1 MHLEKLLDGMNGV
14 EVVSKKSDA
23 DISHIAYDSRR
34 VGPGGLFVCIKGYKL
49 DGHDFIKDAL
59 DRGAAAI
66 LVEKEVEQAGNAVLA
81 KHPNTRKAL
90 AEISAKFYGNPSQKF
105 NLIGVTGTKGKT
117 TTTFMVKSILERR
130 GYKVGLIGTIAN
142 YIGDKVIPADR
153 TTPESLD
160 LQQIFSE
167 MVKQRVDA
175 VVMEISSHSLEL
187 YRVQCSDFDVGV
199 FTNLS
204 QDHLDFHLNFENY
217 FAAKAKL
224 FSMCKRG
231 AINADDQYGQR
242 LLQSCSCEAESF
254 GINNKADVGAE
265 NIRIKP
271 EGTTFELVSDNQLL
285 EVSIPIPGK
294 FSVYNALAAVT
305 ACKNFNITSEDIV
318 EGLKELKVPGRAETI
333 DTDLNFTVMV
343 DYAHSPGSLENILQ
357 AVNTYASGRVVAV
370 FGCGGDRDRTKRP
383 IMGEIAGRLAHFSIL
398 TADNPRS
405 ENPEAIILEIEEGI
419 KRAGGEYIII
429 SDRRQAIE
437 YAIKN
442 AKENDIILIAGKG
455 HETYQVYKDKTIEFD
470 DREVA
475 LEVIRSLKRK
485 DGF

>member
-1 MHLEKLLDGMNGV
+1 MLLEKLLDGLD
-14 EVVSKKSDA
+14 EIRIDSPATDI
-23 DISHIAYDSRR
+23 DISHIAYDSRE

-49 DGHDFIKDAL
+49 DGHDFINDAL

-66 LVEKEVEQAGNAVLA
+66 LAQREVGQVKDAVLI

-90 AEISAKFYGNPSQKF
+90 AEIAVNFYGNPSQKF
-105 NLIGVTGTKGKT
+105 KLIGVTGTKGKT
-117 TTTFMVKSILERR
+117 TTTFMAKSMLERR

-160 LQQIFSE
+160 LQQMYSE
-167 MVKQRVDA
+167 MVEQKVDA

-187 YRVQCSDFDVGV
+187 FRVHGSDFDVGI

-224 FSMCKRG
+224 FAICKRG

-242 LLQSCSCEAESF
+242 LLENCSCETDSF
-254 GINNKADVGAE
+254 GVRNKADISARD
-265 NIRIKP
+265 IQIKP
-271 EGTTFELVSDNQLL
+271 EGTTFNLVFDSQSI
-285 EVSIPIPGK
+285 EVNIPIPGK
-294 FSVYNALAAVT
+294 FSVYNALAAIT
-305 ACKNFNITSEDIV
+305 ACKNFNITPEDIV
-318 EGLKELKVPGRAETI
+318 EGLKGLKVPGRAETI
-333 DTDLNFTVMV
+333 DTGMNFTIMV
-343 DYAHSPGSLENILQ
+343 DYAHSPGSLENILE
-357 AVNTYASGRVVAV
+357 AVRTYASGRIVAV

-383 IMGEIAGRLAHFSIL
+383 IMGEIAGKLAHFTIL

-405 ENPEAIILEIEEGI
+405 EEPDSIITEIEEGI
-419 KRAGGEYIII
+419 KRTGGEYIII
-429 SDRRQAIE
+429 SDRRLAIE
-437 YAIKN
+437 FAIKN

-455 HETYQVYKDKTIEFD
+455 HETYQVYKDKTIHFD

-475 LEVIRSLKRK
+475 LEVIERLKRE